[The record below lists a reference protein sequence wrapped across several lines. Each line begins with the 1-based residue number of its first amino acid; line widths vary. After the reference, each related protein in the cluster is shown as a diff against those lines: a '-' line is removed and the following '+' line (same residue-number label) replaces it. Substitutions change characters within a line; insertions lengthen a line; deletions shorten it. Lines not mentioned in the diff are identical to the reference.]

1 MNFLFA
7 SCQFDK
13 NTNLN
18 QYNNTFIPQNRIPF
32 ADITLQMN
40 SFFNS
45 KKNQQNNI
53 LSKNFNDYSND
64 KENFTF
70 LKKKSFGENINN
82 DEKDEKNEEHNFA
95 IDKPRRYSNKNLTMR
110 NSLINNLDEDE
121 DENNEPY
128 FFNLENDKK
137 GKKEENL
144 SIIDILNDAIK
155 EKKEIDKIERD
166 RKKMNKLKQLKIQ
179 IKHKKHSLDY
189 TNKNNFIS
197 NKENINTNTQINY
210 LGGFQEQNMDKE
222 LTVMNID

>member
-32 ADITLQMN
+32 GDITLQMN

-82 DEKDEKNEEHNFA
+82 EEKDEKKEENNFA

-166 RKKMNKLKQLKIQ
+166 RRKMNKLKQLKIQ

>member
-32 ADITLQMN
+32 GDITLQMN

-128 FFNLENDKK
+128 FFNFENDKK

>member
-32 ADITLQMN
+32 GDITLQMN

-82 DEKDEKNEEHNFA
+82 EEKDEKKEENNFA

>member
-1 MNFLFA
+1 
-7 SCQFDK
+7 
-13 NTNLN
+13 
-18 QYNNTFIPQNRIPF
+18 
-32 ADITLQMN
+32 MN

-128 FFNLENDKK
+128 FFNFENDKK

>member
-32 ADITLQMN
+32 GDITLQMN